1 MFAVR
6 DWSIKQLTDPSAN
19 RWPLT
24 SADALARGVVQFDPR
39 VSTQKQLL
47 ENFYKPL
54 GGLAQVPG
62 STLFDK
68 NRNGSSFTALDP
80 GAIGQILITPLPP
93 PDFNKGFSESF
104 PVVIPRGMTF
114 ADPIRMP
121 SRNEQFEGF
130 TADPARPQIYWTPGA
145 TTEFPGK
152 LRDDLTLTFRPPIGP
167 KPSRELPPT
176 DPTVWLDYAG
186 VAILPV
192 ILAEAGTALG
202 ITALSV
208 RVGATFGGLFA
219 VSAPAYANAQ
229 TKNASAATAQ
239 FESVPSLSTFKYIQ
253 SLDSFSIDPLTG
265 QPTNIDPSGLEKIF
279 SPSAPSTPATP
290 PSQIPTESITNPN
303 ITPQYPT
310 NGALPY
316 FPGSRGWAA
325 EQMREGHLRSP
336 ASWFGG
342 AVSTING
349 MLNGIWGAL
358 RPTRPDIPS
367 IITVDILPPDPPR
380 QRPPAVPGV
389 TRPVLLDLDGNGL
402 KVRTLASS
410 DATFDMAGDGRQ
422 YRTAWAGDGDGV
434 LVLDLD
440 GDGVIDRR
448 NEVDFTVWDPNATS
462 DMEALRNVFDTNRNG
477 KLDAGDARWA
487 SFKVIVDGQVKT
499 LAQLNIQSIDLVP
512 AAAGETFGDGSVIQ
526 GTSRF
531 TRTDGSTGLAGDV
544 TFAFDTAGRVV
555 QRRTTA
561 NADGSTTFTTTF
573 LNQNGSKASET
584 TRTVSASGRHTV
596 IGFDGN
602 GVVDRGQVIDSL
614 ANTDG
619 STTETVAD
627 TNADGSLKSRIST
640 RTSAD
645 LKTKTVLLDQDGDG
659 AFNTRRRERPS
670 IIAIAA

>member
-1 MFAVR
+1 MGMM
-6 DWSIKQLTDPSAN
+6 
-19 RWPLT
+19 
-24 SADALARGVVQFDPR
+24 ALGSDIGGLLLNSLI
-39 VSTQKQLL
+39 STQ
-47 ENFYKPL
+47 NIYK
-54 GGLAQVPG
+54 GGLINQILEANLGRTSGTAFARSVNKQVLADTSDYLNAVTATGGVPG
-62 STLFDK
+62 L
-68 NRNGSSFTALDP
+68 SSFDY
-80 GAIGQILITPLPP
+80 
-93 PDFNKGFSESF
+93 KS
-104 PVVIPRGMTF
+104 
-114 ADPIRMP
+114 PIN
-121 SRNEQFEGF
+121 S
-130 TADPARPQIYWTPGA
+130 
-145 TTEFPGK
+145 
-152 LRDDLTLTFRPPIGP
+152 
-167 KPSRELPPT
+167 
-176 DPTVWLDYAG
+176 
-186 VAILPV
+186 
-192 ILAEAGTALG
+192 LG
-202 ITALSV
+202 L
-208 RVGATFGGLFA
+208 
-219 VSAPAYANAQ
+219 
-229 TKNASAATAQ
+229 
-239 FESVPSLSTFKYIQ
+239 
-253 SLDSFSIDPLTG
+253 DPLTG
-265 QPTNIDPSGLEKIF
+265 LLTNTQIADLEKIF
-279 SPSAPSTPATP
+279 APSAPSIPATP
-290 PSQIPTESITNPN
+290 PSQIPTESITKPN